1 LQELKQQEQEENKTK
16 LGMAKEDF
24 MKMLEEHKISNSD
37 IKFWK
42 VQSYLVT
49 DPRWKAIP
57 DEKER
62 ENLFQDYLDRLYKQ
76 E

>member
-1 LQELKQQEQEENKTK
+1 
-16 LGMAKEDF
+16 